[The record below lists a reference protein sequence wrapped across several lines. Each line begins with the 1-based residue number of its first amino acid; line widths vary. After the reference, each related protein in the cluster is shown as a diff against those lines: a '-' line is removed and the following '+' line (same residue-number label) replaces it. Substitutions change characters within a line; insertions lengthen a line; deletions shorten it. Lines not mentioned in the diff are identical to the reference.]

1 MDYLVR
7 VNTGTELITRE
18 KVPVQYDGLGGR
30 ALTSALIYHEVPPGC
45 DPLGKNNKLVLAP
58 GLLGGTG
65 ASSSGRISVG
75 AKSPLTQC
83 IKEANSGGT
92 AGGYLARSGIRA
104 LVIEGEPAAGRRY
117 ILFLGKNNDYR
128 LMEAGFQEKGIYAL
142 MDRLRE
148 KWGDAI
154 SVICVGPAG
163 MNKLRSA
170 SVVIS
175 DPDFQLRF
183 AARGGLGA
191 VMGSKGLLAVV
202 IESPAGMQRVP
213 VDKSKFIQTSRK
225 LNRLLLDNPKTGKTF
240 REFGTTAIVKVVN
253 EIGCLPTRNFS
264 QGSFEGVESISGEA
278 LRDLVRERGGE
289 GRSGKRCMPG
299 CVICCSNIIPG
310 PDGKAIVA
318 NLQYETLGLLGS
330 NCGFAGIDDVAL
342 LNYVCNDIGIDT
354 IETGAALGVAMEA
367 GLASFG
373 DLEGALKLLEEV
385 REATLL
391 GRVIGNG
398 ALITGQVLGVKR
410 IPVSKGQAF
419 PAYDPRALKGNGVTY
434 ATSAMGA
441 DHTAGN
447 AFGDRATTDPL
458 KTAGQVELSR
468 KLQIRAAVL
477 DTLGFCIFARPPLLA
492 DPEMMVDML
501 NSMYGWSMD
510 SSKLWKMGEELL
522 KVEWS
527 FNRREGFGPEYDRLP
542 EIFTIEPLPPHN
554 TVFDVKP
561 GEMAHLFEFV

>member
-7 VNTGTELITRE
+7 VNMSTQLISRE
-18 KVPVQYDGLGGR
+18 KVPVQYAGLGGR
-30 ALTSALIYHEVPPGC
+30 ALTSALVYHEVPPGC

-75 AKSPLTQC
+75 AKSPLTQR

-104 LVIEGEPAAGRRY
+104 LVIEGEPAAGGRY
-117 ILFLGKNNDYR
+117 ILFLGKNKDYR
-128 LMEAGFQEKGIYAL
+128 LLEIDFQEKGIYAL
-142 MDRLRE
+142 MDRLRA

-170 SVVIS
+170 SVVVS

-202 IESPAGMQRVP
+202 IESPEGMQRVS

-225 LNRLLLDNPKTGKTF
+225 LNRLLIENPKTGKTF

-264 QGSFEGVESISGEA
+264 QGSFEGAESISGEA
-278 LRDLVRERGGE
+278 LRDLIRERGGE

-299 CVICCSNIIPG
+299 CVICCSNVIPG

-330 NCGFAGIDDVAL
+330 NCGFACIDDVAL

-354 IETGAALGVAMEA
+354 IETGAAMGVAMEA

-391 GRVIGNG
+391 GKVIGNG
-398 ALITGQVLGVKR
+398 ALIAGQVLGVKR

-458 KTAGQVELSR
+458 KTTGQVELSR
-468 KLQIRAAVL
+468 KLQLRVAVL
-477 DTLGFCIFARPPLLA
+477 DALGFCIFARPPLLA
-492 DPEMMVDML
+492 DPELMVDML
-501 NSMYGWSMD
+501 NSMYGWNMD
-510 SSKLWKMGEELL
+510 STKLWKMGEELL

-542 EIFTIEPLPPHN
+542 EIFTTEPLPPHN
-554 TVFDVKP
+554 SVFDVEP
-561 GEMAHLFEFV
+561 DEMARLYEFD

>member
-7 VNTGTELITRE
+7 VNMSTQSISRE
-18 KVPVQYDGLGGR
+18 KVPVQYAGLGGR
-30 ALTSALIYHEVPPGC
+30 ALTSALVYHEVPPGC

-75 AKSPLTQC
+75 AKSPLTRC

-104 LVIEGEPAAGRRY
+104 LVIEGEPAAGGRY
-117 ILFLGKNNDYR
+117 ILFLGKNKDYR
-128 LMEAGFQEKGIYAL
+128 LLEIDFQEKGIYAL

-170 SVVIS
+170 SVVVS

-202 IESPAGMQRVP
+202 IESPEGKQRVS

-225 LNRLLLDNPKTGKTF
+225 LNRLLIENPKTGKTF

-264 QGSFEGVESISGEA
+264 QGSFEGAESISGEA
-278 LRDLVRERGGE
+278 LRDLIRERGGE

-299 CVICCSNIIPG
+299 CVICCSNVIPG

-330 NCGFAGIDDVAL
+330 NCGFACIDDVAL

-391 GRVIGNG
+391 GKVIGNG
-398 ALITGQVLGVKR
+398 ALIAGQVLGVKR

-458 KTAGQVELSR
+458 KTTGQVELSR
-468 KLQIRAAVL
+468 KLQLRVAVL
-477 DTLGFCIFARPPLLA
+477 DALGFCIFARPPLLA

-501 NSMYGWSMD
+501 NSMYGWDMD

-522 KVEWS
+522 KIEWS

-542 EIFTIEPLPPHN
+542 EIFTTEPLPPHN
-554 TVFDVKP
+554 TVFDVEP
-561 GEMAHLFEFV
+561 DEMARLYEFD